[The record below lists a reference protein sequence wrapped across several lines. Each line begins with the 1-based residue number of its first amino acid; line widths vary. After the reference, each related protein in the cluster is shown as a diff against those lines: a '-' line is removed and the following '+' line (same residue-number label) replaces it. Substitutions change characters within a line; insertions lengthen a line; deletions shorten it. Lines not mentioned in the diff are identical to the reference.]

1 MPQMITID
9 QQSLI
14 AYQIQTP
21 HTSAMLIAAKSGFL
35 ACAYFDIAIAEKVG
49 DAAAIVT
56 GVKTLDDML
65 NAPVVRLS
73 SAAAQLGVTVGM
85 SGRDALLRLNDAS

>member
-9 QQSLI
+9 QQSFI

-21 HTSAMLIAAKSGFL
+21 HTSAMLITARAGFL
-35 ACAYFDIAIAEKVG
+35 ACAYFDVAIAEKVG

-65 NAPVVRLS
+65 DASVVRVS
-73 SAAAQLGVTVGM
+73 SAAVMLGVTVGM
-85 SGRDALLRLNDAS
+85 SGRDALLKLNNA